1 MGKGAIPLHKTL
13 RGAAVCFLAALVLMG
28 GCGQQPVAV
37 VNGQKI
43 AKAEFMNRLKKAAGP
58 QVLTDLILRALVEDA
73 FARSG
78 LQLPEQE
85 VQERLKEV
93 QAEFPSPEAFNEW
106 LTSRAITLDDLQKE
120 LAFQIKLERLRSK
133 DVKYSEADLKKFFQE
148 NRKFFDK
155 PERVVVSQIVV
166 SSKQEADKIY
176 QDLQKPGANFAAMAR
191 QYSIDA
197 MFRQFGGRLPEMPT
211 DRLMPPEVQ
220 AVVRGMQPGRI
231 SQPIKVGESYYIV
244 KLEARKP
251 AEKAVFEKVR
261 NEVERQFRLRNAKP
275 VEALLKEL
283 ADQASVQVLDPE
295 LAEVQKQFLPKTKL
309 PTFGGEGPGQEQRQ
323 GQQQPSGATPAP
335 SGTPSGQTD
344 TR

>member
-1 MGKGAIPLHKTL
+1 MRKTIHGAV
-13 RGAAVCFLAALVLMG
+13 VCFLAALLLMA

-43 AKAEFMNRLKKAAGP
+43 AKAEFMSRLKKAAGP

-85 VQERLKEV
+85 VQQRLQEV
-93 QAEFPSPEAFNEW
+93 QAEFPSQEAFNEW
-106 LTSRAITLDDLQKE
+106 LAARAITLEDLQKE
-120 LAFQIKLERLRSK
+120 LAFQIKLEQLRSK
-133 DVKYSEADLKKFFQE
+133 DVKYNEADLKRFFAQ
-148 NRKFFDK
+148 NRRYFDK

-220 AVVRGMQPGRI
+220 AAVRRMQVGQV
-231 SQPIKVGESYYIV
+231 STPIKVGESYYIV
-244 KLEARKP
+244 KLENRKP

-261 NEVERQFRLRNAKP
+261 AEVERQFRLQNAKP

-283 ADQASVQVLDPE
+283 ADQASVQVLDPQ

-309 PTFGGEGPGQEQRQ
+309 PSFGGEGARQEQQQ
-323 GQQQPSGATPAP
+323 GQQQGRQQPAQPGATPSGA
-335 SGTPSGQTD
+335 PSGQAD

>member
-1 MGKGAIPLHKTL
+1 MSKILKG
-13 RGAAVCFLAALVLMG
+13 GAVCLLAALVLMG

-43 AKAEFMNRLKKAAGP
+43 AKAEFMNRLKKAAGA

-78 LQLPEQE
+78 LQVPEQE
-85 VQERLKEV
+85 VQQRLQEV

-106 LTSRAITLDDLQKE
+106 LAARAITLDDLQKE
-120 LAFQIKLERLRSK
+120 LAFQIKLEQLRSK
-133 DVKYSEADLKKFFQE
+133 DVKYNEADLKKFFQE
-148 NRKFFDK
+148 NRRYFDK

-176 QDLQKPGANFAAMAR
+176 QELQKPGANFAAMAR

-220 AVVRGMQPGRI
+220 AAVRTMRPGQV

-244 KLEARKP
+244 KLENRKP
-251 AEKAVFEKVR
+251 AEKAVYEKVR
-261 NEVERQFRLRNAKP
+261 AEVERQFRLRNAKP
-275 VEALLKEL
+275 VEVLLKEL

-309 PTFGGEGPGQEQRQ
+309 PTFGGEGAQQ
-323 GQQQPSGATPAP
+323 GQRRGQPPAGQAP
-335 SGTPSGQTD
+335 AGGGGSSGQAD